1 MNHTSISDFRSR
13 ISDYLGNLSVSP
25 VVLER
30 NGKPAAV
37 VLSYAEYQ
45 RLQDLEDAWWGERAQ
60 AALES
65 GLVGHEEAMQYLQG
79 KLDAAS

>member
-1 MNHTSISDFRSR
+1 MNHASISDFRSR

-65 GLVGHEEAMQYLQG
+65 GLVGHEEAMQHLQE

>member
-1 MNHTSISDFRSR
+1 MDYTSLSDFRNR
-13 ISDYLGNLSVSP
+13 IGDYLGNIGHTP
-25 VVLER
+25 VILER
-30 NGKPAAV
+30 HGKPAAV

-65 GLVGHEEAMQYLQG
+65 GLVGHEEAH
-79 KLDAAS
+79 AAPAREAG

>member
-1 MNHTSISDFRSR
+1 MHHASLTDFRAR
-13 ISDYLGNLSVSP
+13 IADYLGNLSTAP

-45 RLQDLEDAWWGERAQ
+45 RLQDLEDAWWGERAR
-60 AALES
+60 AALQS
-65 GLVGHEEAMQYLQG
+65 GLVDSEEARQYLQE
-79 KLDAAS
+79 KLHAAP